1 MLAIRSRVET
11 RNKNGENNVWI
22 IDLFYIFFTIY
33 LSMFSNLVLSSTE
46 NDADAHI
53 SQQVL
58 VI

>member
-22 IDLFYIFFTIY
+22 MDMFYIFFTIY